1 MGILDD
7 YAFNK
12 YVSHILRKLFFNFST
27 KYEVIKNRQLTVFS
41 QFLHPIFEF
50 LFFRCPQNT
59 SCCLGDIELETVR
72 VTVTD
77 RGNFTVEYKS
87 DMSLYI
93 RGYTGNQNTRPNL
106 IISITNIVYFVL
118 LNYRCKDTRG
128 IVQQYLR

>member
-1 MGILDD
+1 MLLTL
-7 YAFNK
+7 K
-12 YVSHILRKLFFNFST
+12 YVSHVFLRKLFFNFST
-27 KYEVIKNRQLTVFS
+27 KYEVIKNRQLTVFFS
-41 QFLHPIFEF
+41 VHVIASNFRVPFLSMSTTH
-50 LFFRCPQNT
+50 
-59 SCCLGDIELETVR
+59 SCCFGDIELETVR

-106 IISITNIVYFVL
+106 IISITNIVHFVL

>member
-1 MGILDD
+1 MLLTL
-7 YAFNK
+7 K

-87 DMSLYI
+87 DICLF
-93 RGYTGNQNTRPNL
+93 
-106 IISITNIVYFVL
+106 ISVVIPVIKTLDQI
-118 LNYRCKDTRG
+118 
-128 IVQQYLR
+128 